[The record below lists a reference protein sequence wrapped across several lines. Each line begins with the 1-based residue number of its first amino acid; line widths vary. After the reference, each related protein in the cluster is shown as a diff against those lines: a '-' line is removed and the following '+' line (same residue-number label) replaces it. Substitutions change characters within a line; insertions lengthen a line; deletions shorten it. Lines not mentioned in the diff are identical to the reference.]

1 MEEVGFEF
9 RPKLINFNKIC
20 IVGLGTGGRSVDGK
34 AVVSGML
41 VFTTLRLLPS
51 LAHPVLSKRAP
62 CFLPHIVL
70 LQKDFIFS
78 WMSFL
83 ISIFSKKL
91 MF

>member
-9 RPKLINFNKIC
+9 RPKLINFNRIS
-20 IVGLGTGGRSVDGK
+20 IVGLGTGGRSVDGT
-34 AVVSGML
+34 VVSGVL
-41 VFTTLRLLPS
+41 AFTTLQLLPS

-62 CFLPHIVL
+62 CFLPYLVL

-78 WMSFL
+78 WMSLL
-83 ISIFSKKL
+83 ISIFSTKL